1 MLSVASLCVTIDKIA
16 SVVHSTSYGAGKKE
30 LSGLVQINT
39 STSAPCEN
47 GSLMV
52 VFQGPSFY
60 PLSGLI
66 CATVDALQM
75 VC

>member
-1 MLSVASLCVTIDKIA
+1 MLSVASLWVTIDKIA

-52 VFQGPSFY
+52 VFQGPFY

-66 CATVDALQM
+66 CATVDALQV